1 MKKADDEM
9 LEAIQG
15 LSDAGA
21 NVNATKPVK
30 PIRAVRNG
38 KKVIPTEYNPN
49 SGEVSF
55 VEEDSLKTDDGPFIT
70 PPEPELTLDDMLKV
84 LNDCSVGYIPED
96 DEPNVAGEN
105 PIDIPDTEDKEVVV
119 TKAMLIRKFA
129 TETKSI
135 YRTSPDTPQEKTFA
149 TQSVWNYVIA
159 LNNCRVE
166 VKSIVEQPRSEMGS
180 MVIERD
186 VYCHAVLVDGITG
199 EELSKTTMCAST
211 DEDFVS
217 KQKNKL
223 SVAYGLAQ
231 TRAEERL
238 ARMAFGYQVALAG
251 LNPTPAE
258 ELDVVDKWWGT
269 KDKEI

>member
-1 MKKADDEM
+1 MAKADDEM

-38 KKVIPTEYNPN
+38 KRVAPTEYNPN

-55 VEEDSLKTDDGPFIT
+55 VEEDSLKADDGPFTT
-70 PPEPELTLDDMLKV
+70 PPEPELTLDDMLKA
-84 LNDCSVGYIPED
+84 LDDCGVGYSPED
-96 DEPNVAGEN
+96 DEPNIAGEN
-105 PIDIPDTEDKEVVV
+105 PIDVPTLEDNEVVV

-129 TETKSI
+129 AETKSI

-159 LNNCRVE
+159 LNGCRVE
-166 VKSIVEQPRSEMGS
+166 VKSIAEQPRSEMGV
-180 MVIERD
+180 MRIERD
-186 VYCHAVLVDGITG
+186 VYCHAVLLNDKTG
-199 EELSKTTMCAST
+199 EVVNKTTMCAST

-238 ARMAFGYQVALAG
+238 ARMAFGYQVSLAG
-251 LNPTPAE
+251 LQPTPAE
-258 ELDVVDKWWGT
+258 ELDVVAEWWGT
-269 KDKEI
+269 KSKEL